1 MKITFKGNVG
11 KDAVLRTVQNGD
23 RQDAVCD
30 IWVAENIR
38 SRSGDT
44 QKTLW
49 HKVTIWRK
57 YAETMAQYL
66 KCGRRIEVSGNAEA
80 KFYTTKD
87 SRVMPYIA
95 VQNAEIEFL
104 DRNNTEQPPEEATE
118 TETEEEETPWD

>member
-1 MKITFKGNVG
+1 MKITFKGNIG
-11 KDAVLRTVQNGD
+11 KDAVLRTVTNGD
-23 RQDAVCD
+23 RQDSVCD

-38 SRSGDT
+38 SRNSDT

-66 KCGRRIEVSGNAEA
+66 KTGRKIEVSGNAEA
-80 KFYTTKD
+80 KYYTTKD
-87 SRVMPYIA
+87 GRIMPYVA

-104 DRNNTEQPPEEATE
+104 DRPVTEQPPEVA
-118 TETEEEETPWD
+118 EEPEVEEGYPWD